1 MRLLCVPYFL
11 LIAMAPGCVT
21 PSPNV
26 IIESQTNLSGDPVNI
41 RIENAPETVRITA
54 ERAWGW
60 QTKALHRSTALF
72 QSDSGLID
80 VGELAPISGTYSGVA
95 PAGLFWSMQATEDA
109 VSEGQSSDIVNIDF
123 DFRDDGIIDFSTQVT
138 LASGNDNFEQ
148 VDVTPELPGAF
159 LYIPNGIERPP
170 VIIAMGGSE
179 GGDRSA
185 RQSGAKFA
193 SRGYAV
199 LGLPY
204 YSPAYGSSAPQFPD
218 LPQTFVDI
226 PVDKIEI
233 ARDWLR
239 QRDDVDASR
248 LALYGISKGAEFAL
262 IAASKIDGIGAVI
275 AIVPSDVVWEGWGS
289 SADPGTTS
297 SFSWR
302 GEPLPFLPYYKMNE
316 EIAKFSNPNANPRM
330 RTPHDAGRE
339 TYPERIEAAR
349 IPVESINAPVFLVG
363 GDKDDVWASGPMAR
377 NIKKARDAVGLQTD
391 VYVDERAGHY
401 LSGDGYSPMLSF
413 IDEVDAAAEAQ
424 LRVIA
429 WRELLSF
436 LEENL

>member
-1 MRLLCVPYFL
+1 MRYSLVPCFL
-11 LIAMAPGCVT
+11 LIALAPGCVT

-26 IIESQTNLSGDPVNI
+26 IIQSQTGLSGDPVDV

-54 ERAWGW
+54 ERSWGW
-60 QTKALHRSTALF
+60 QTKTLHRSTAVF
-72 QSDSGLID
+72 QSDNDLID
-80 VGELAPISGTYSGVA
+80 VSELAPVSGTYSGVA
-95 PAGLFWSMQATEDA
+95 PAGIFWSMRPTDDPISED
-109 VSEGQSSDIVNIDF
+109 QSPDNVNISVDF
-123 DFRDDGIIDFSTQVT
+123 LDDGIVDFSTQVT
-138 LASGNDNFEQ
+138 LASGNGNYEQ
-148 VDVTPELPGAF
+148 VDVTTELPGAF
-159 LYIPNGIERPP
+159 LYVPNEVERPP
-170 VIIAMGGSE
+170 VIIALGGSE

-204 YSPAYGSSAPQFPD
+204 YSPAYGGSAPQFPD

-226 PVDKIEI
+226 PIDKIEI

-262 IAASKIDGIGAVI
+262 IAASKIDGIDAVI

-289 SADPGTTS
+289 SAAAGTTS

-302 GEPLPFLPYYKMNE
+302 GEPLPFLPYHKMNE
-316 EIAKFSNPNANPRM
+316 EIAKFSDPNANPRM

-349 IPVESINAPVFLVG
+349 IPVETIGAPVFLVG

-377 NIKKARDAVGLQTD
+377 NIKNARD
-391 VYVDERAGHY
+391 
-401 LSGDGYSPMLSF
+401 
-413 IDEVDAAAEAQ
+413 
-424 LRVIA
+424 
-429 WRELLSF
+429 
-436 LEENL
+436 